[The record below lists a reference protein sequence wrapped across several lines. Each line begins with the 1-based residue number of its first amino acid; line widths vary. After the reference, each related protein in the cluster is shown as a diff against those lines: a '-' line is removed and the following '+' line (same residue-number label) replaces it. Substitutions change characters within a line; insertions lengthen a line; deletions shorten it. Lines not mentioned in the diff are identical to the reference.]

1 MKSFLLLC
9 LLCLS
14 TINCLAVARDFLM
27 AFYNGYKG
35 TNIVL
40 DEKCFGEDFDKQVE
54 KIKEYINERNYQELI
69 NALLKIENDLWDT
82 CASDEL
88 VGIIDRFEQKVK
100 DKTILND
107 IIAKVLKIGLH
118 IYRAIKIGAISFDNI
133 GDALGRIFFTLLSDK
148 TPE

>member
-1 MKSFLLLC
+1 MKTFLILF

-14 TINCLAVARDFLM
+14 SINCLAVARDFLM

-35 TNIVL
+35 TSIVL
-40 DEKCFGEDFDKQVE
+40 DEKCFGTDFDKQVE
-54 KIKEYINERNYQELI
+54 QIKGYISERNYPELI
-69 NALLKIENDLWDT
+69 NALLQIEADLWDN
-82 CASDEL
+82 CASDEI
-88 VGIIDRFEQKVK
+88 VAIIDRFDQKIR

-118 IYRAIKIGAISFDNI
+118 IYRAIKIGAISFENL
-133 GDALGRIFFTLLSDK
+133 GDVLGRICFTLLSDK

>member
-1 MKSFLLLC
+1 MKTFLIIC

-35 TNIVL
+35 TSIVL
-40 DEKCFGEDFDKQVE
+40 DEKCFGTDFDKQIE
-54 KIKEYINERNYQELI
+54 QIKIFISERNYPELI
-69 NALLKIENDLWDT
+69 NALLQIEADLWDS

-88 VGIIDRFEQKVK
+88 VAIIDRFEQKIK
-100 DKTILND
+100 DKTILTD

-118 IYRAIKIGAISFDNI
+118 IYRAIKIGAISFENL
-133 GDALGRIFFTLLSDK
+133 GDALGRIVFTLLSDK
-148 TPE
+148 CPE

>member
-1 MKSFLLLC
+1 MKRFILLC

-14 TINCLAVARDFLM
+14 TINCLAAARDFLM

-54 KIKEYINERNYQELI
+54 KIQEYINERNYQELI

-100 DKTILND
+100 DKTILTD

-118 IYRAIKIGAISFDNI
+118 IYRAVKIGAITFENI
-133 GDALGRIFFTLLSDK
+133 GDTLGRIFFTLLSD
-148 TPE
+148 

>member
-1 MKSFLLLC
+1 MKAFLIIC

-14 TINCLAVARDFLM
+14 SINCLAAARDFIT

-35 TNIVL
+35 TTIVL

-133 GDALGRIFFTLLSDK
+133 GDALGRISFTLLSDK

>member
-1 MKSFLLLC
+1 MKGFLLLC

-54 KIKEYINERNYQELI
+54 KIQEYINERNYQELI

-100 DKTILND
+100 DKTILTD

-118 IYRAIKIGAISFDNI
+118 IYRAVKIGAITFENI
-133 GDALGRIFFTLLSDK
+133 GDTLGRIFFTLLSDK

>member
-1 MKSFLLLC
+1 MKVLLLLS

-35 TNIVL
+35 THIILV
-40 DEKCFGEDFDKQVE
+40 EKCFGEDFDKQIDI
-54 KIKEYINERNYQELI
+54 IKEYISERNYPELI

-88 VGIIDRFEQKVK
+88 VAIIDRFEMKIK
-100 DKTILND
+100 DKTILTD

-118 IYRAIKIGAISFDNI
+118 IYRAIKIGAISFENI
-133 GDALGRIFFTLLSDK
+133 GDALGRIVFTLLSDK

>member
-1 MKSFLLLC
+1 MKGFLLIC
-9 LLCLS
+9 LLCVS
-14 TINCLAVARDFLM
+14 TINCLAAARDFLM

-35 TNIVL
+35 THIVL
-40 DEKCFGEDFDKQVE
+40 DEKCFGEDFDKQIDI
-54 KIKEYINERNYQELI
+54 IKEYISERNYQELI
-69 NALLKIENDLWDT
+69 NALLKIENDLWDN

-100 DKTILND
+100 DKTILTD

-118 IYRAIKIGAISFDNI
+118 IYRAVKNGAITFENI
-133 GDALGRIFFTLLSDK
+133 GDTLGRIFFTLLSDK

>member
-1 MKSFLLLC
+1 MKGFLLLC

-100 DKTILND
+100 DKTILN
-107 IIAKVLKIGLH
+107 ITI
-118 IYRAIKIGAISFDNI
+118 NN
-133 GDALGRIFFTLLSDK
+133 
-148 TPE
+148 